1 MIMATIDFSKIP
13 VKNVKGETEVKNY
26 RDYIAEQLYN
36 QSHDEAGAMLAQ
48 KIASAKGSIKLSDD
62 EVNIIKTLLQPYP
75 YFMRTAIEEQL
86 K

>member
-13 VKNVKGETEVKNY
+13 VKNVKGATEVKNY

-48 KIASAKGSIKLSDD
+48 KIANAKGSIKLSDD
-62 EVNIIKTLLQPYP
+62 EVNIIKTLLAPYP

>member
-36 QSHDEAGAMLAQ
+36 QSHDEAGALLAQ
-48 KIASAKGSIKLSDD
+48 KIAQSEGDIELSED
-62 EVNIIKTLLQPYP
+62 ECKILKTLIAPYP
-75 YFMRTAIEEQL
+75 YFMRSAFDELL

>member
-1 MIMATIDFSKIP
+1 MAKIDFSKIP
-13 VKNVKGETEVKNY
+13 VKNVKGQTEVKNY

-48 KIASAKGSIKLSDD
+48 KIAQSTGETELSED
-62 EVNIIKTLLQPYP
+62 ECKILKTLLQPYP
-75 YFMRTAIEEQL
+75 YFMRTAFEELL

>member
-1 MIMATIDFSKIP
+1 MAKIDFTKVP
-13 VKNVKGETEVKNY
+13 VKNVKGQTEVKNY

-36 QSHDEAGAMLAQ
+36 QSHDEAGALLAQ
-48 KIASAKGSIKLSDD
+48 KIAQSTGETELSED
-62 EVNIIKTLLQPYP
+62 ECKILKTLLQPYP

>member
-36 QSHDEAGAMLAQ
+36 QSHDEAGALLAQ
-48 KIASAKGSIKLSDD
+48 KIAQSEGEIELSED
-62 EVNIIKTLLQPYP
+62 ECNIIKTLLAPYP
-75 YFMRTAIEEQL
+75 YYMRTAFEELL

>member
-1 MIMATIDFSKIP
+1 MATIDFSKIP

-36 QSHDEAGAMLAQ
+36 QSHEEAGALLAQ
-48 KIASAKGSIKLSDD
+48 KIAQSEGEIELSED
-62 EVNIIKTLLQPYP
+62 ECNIIKTLLAPYP
-75 YFMRTAIEEQL
+75 YYMRTAFEELL

>member
-1 MIMATIDFSKIP
+1 MATIDFSKIP

-36 QSHDEAGAMLAQ
+36 QSHDEAGALLAQ
-48 KIASAKGSIKLSDD
+48 KIAQSTGETELSED
-62 EVNIIKTLLQPYP
+62 ECKILKTLLQPYP
-75 YFMRTAIEEQL
+75 YFMRSAFDELL

>member
-1 MIMATIDFSKIP
+1 MAKIDFTKVP
-13 VKNVKGETEVKNY
+13 VKNVKGQTKEKNY

-48 KIASAKGSIKLSDD
+48 KIAQSEGEIELS
-62 EVNIIKTLLQPYP
+62 ENECKILKALLNPYP
-75 YFMRTAIEEQL
+75 YFMRTAFDELL

>member
-48 KIASAKGSIKLSDD
+48 KIAQSEGEIELSED
-62 EVNIIKTLLQPYP
+62 ECKILRTLLQPYP

>member
-48 KIASAKGSIKLSDD
+48 KIAQSTGETELSED
-62 EVNIIKTLLQPYP
+62 ECKILKTLLAPYP
-75 YFMRTAIEEQL
+75 YFMRTAFEEL
-86 K
+86 MK